1 MSIRTM
7 SSKKANFKSNEDQD
21 KVTSFM
27 ITMVD
32 QFKRELE
39 SSKSIQETLGKLQE
53 FVMVL
58 QTIMTMDDRN

>member
-1 MSIRTM
+1 M